1 MAKKQEKREYF
12 MPKETKKEK
21 IVRLEAELEHEKK
34 LNSEIFEKLQTI
46 EHKLFEKNISEIESN
61 PIYKQMQQEIERYK
75 LLFEEYKSLYEKSEH
90 KRMEAHGNYVK
101 LYEKLEKLTNENVE
115 LKKTKEKIHNER
127 GAGRK
132 PSITVEEK
140 KNIINDRATGMTFQ
154 QLSAK
159 HERSVGII
167 HRIIQEHQKKQV

>member
-1 MAKKQEKREYF
+1 

-21 IVRLEAELEHEKK
+21 IVRLEAELEREKK
-34 LNSEIFEKLQTI
+34 LNSEIFEKLRTT

-75 LLFEEYKSLYEKSEH
+75 LLFEEYKSLYEKSEN
-90 KRMEAHGNYVK
+90 KRMEEHGDYAK
-101 LYEKLEKLTNENVE
+101 LYENFEKLTNENVE
-115 LKKTKEKIHNER
+115 LKKPREKIHNER

-132 PSITVEEK
+132 PSITAEEK

-159 HERSVGII
+159 HGHSVGII
-167 HRIIQEHQKKQV
+167 HKIIQENQKKQI